1 MTDAIRRALI
11 EGDWR
16 ALVAL
21 SPHLPAPPSDHAAEA
36 AMHHARTQACSVPMR
51 LRAWSHRWLTER
63 GLPSGLPDILRP
75 RAERLYPVAIG
86 GVGISCNAS
95 SPLFKPI
102 VGLVQ
107 RGMEAAVLDV
117 YADTKHRGHPD
128 PLLVR
133 GRMREARERTVKKL
147 LGI

>member
-16 ALVAL
+16 ALVSL
-21 SPHLPAPPSDHAAEA
+21 TPHLPAPPSDHAAEA
-36 AMHHARTQACSVPMR
+36 ALHHARTQARSVPMR
-51 LRAWSHRWLTER
+51 LRAWSHRWLCER
-63 GLPSGLPDILRP
+63 GYPSGLPDILRP
-75 RAERLYPVAIG
+75 RAERLYPTVVEA
-86 GVGISCNAS
+86 VGISCNAV
-95 SPLFKPI
+95 SPSMRPI
-102 VGLVQ
+102 VSEI
-107 RGMEAAVLDV
+107 RRSMEAVVLDV

-128 PLLVR
+128 PALVR